1 MRSPVEIEILMD
13 GKRPQD
19 IRHIVLNL
27 TIILWAQN
35 RLFVPSTLTL
45 TLNQTN
51 PRHSTLL
58 ISYDY
63 LPELI
68 SEFLISS
75 LMDASL
81 HGLPITN
88 GESTAE

>member
-1 MRSPVEIEILMD
+1 MRSPVEIELRMD
-13 GKRPQD
+13 GKRPLA

-27 TIILWAQN
+27 TIILWVQN
-35 RLFVPSTLTL
+35 RLYAPSTLTL
-45 TLNQTN
+45 TLNPIN

-68 SEFLISS
+68 SEFLILS
-75 LMDASL
+75 LMEKSRLGSETIVSENTED
-81 HGLPITN
+81 
-88 GESTAE
+88 

>member
-1 MRSPVEIEILMD
+1 MRGPVEIELAMVP
-13 GKRPQD
+13 RRHLD
-19 IRHIVLNL
+19 IRRIVLNL
-27 TIILWAQN
+27 TIILMKKG
-35 RLFVPSTLTL
+35 LYVPSTLTL
-45 TLNQTN
+45 TSTQTN

-75 LMDASL
+75 LTSEL
-81 HGLPITN
+81 HPGSAITD
-88 GESTAE
+88 GENTKE

>member
-1 MRSPVEIEILMD
+1 MRGPVEIELAMV
-13 GKRPQD
+13 PQRHLD
-19 IRHIVLNL
+19 IRRIVLNL
-27 TIILWAQN
+27 TTILMKKG
-35 RLFVPSTLTL
+35 LYVPSTLTL
-45 TLNQTN
+45 TSTQTN

-75 LMDASL
+75 LTSEL
-81 HGLPITN
+81 HPGWAITD
-88 GESTAE
+88 GENTKE

>member
-1 MRSPVEIEILMD
+1 MRSPVEIELVMD
-13 GKRPQD
+13 GKRHLA

-51 PRHSTLL
+51 PRRSTLL

-68 SEFLISS
+68 NEFLISS
-75 LMDASL
+75 LTSEL
-81 HGLPITN
+81 HPGSAITD
-88 GESTAE
+88 GENTKE

>member
-1 MRSPVEIEILMD
+1 MRSPVEIELRMEP
-13 GKRPQD
+13 RRHLA

-27 TIILWAQN
+27 TIILMKKG
-35 RLFVPSTLTL
+35 LYVPSTLTL
-45 TLNQTN
+45 TSNQTN

-75 LMDASL
+75 LTSEL
-81 HGLPITN
+81 HPGSAITD
-88 GESTAE
+88 GENTKE